1 MNLHAIDVN
10 SGVENSPGNKNIARI
25 EAVIKI
31 LNS

>member
-10 SGVENSPGNKNIARI
+10 SGVEDSAGNKNIARI